1 MANLIRVESACTEDL
16 GPAFRLIFR
25 HIPDA
30 EREVRVAN
38 ALDLV
43 QRGELDRGGIKVV
56 RGDPGLAGALISAP
70 VAGAG
75 GIIWPPAVAAPQDR
89 EAIEDRLVADAL
101 HWLQGQ
107 GAKLAQCLLS
117 ESEVTMGGSLVR
129 NGFARITDLWYTRHA
144 LTGIETR
151 DRAETLTLETYAEC
165 DRDDF
170 HQTLLRSY
178 EGTRDCPEVNGI
190 RTIEEVIAG
199 HKNQGT
205 HDPELW
211 WLARVR
217 GTPAGVLLLTE
228 MVEWR
233 GWDLIYLGVV
243 PEQRRRGVGREL
255 TEHALRA
262 GRAAGQRQLTLS
274 VDVRNEPAWKLYHSL
289 GFEAYERRTVFLW
302 IADPKCSP
310 HAPREDTSSRGA

>member
-1 MANLIRVESACTEDL
+1 MTHSIRVETARTEDL

-25 HIPDA
+25 HVPDA
-30 EREVRVAN
+30 ERELRVAN

-56 RGDPGLAGALISAP
+56 RGEQGLAGALISAP

-75 GIIWPPAVAAPQDR
+75 GIIWPPAVAAPLHR
-89 EAIEDRLVADAL
+89 EAVEDRLVGEAL

-117 ESEVTMGGSLVR
+117 EPEVAMGDSLVR
-129 NGFARITDLWYTRHA
+129 NGFARVTDLWYTRHV
-144 LTGIETR
+144 LTGI
-151 DRAETLTLETYAEC
+151 DARAPTETLTLETYAEC
-165 DRDDF
+165 DRGVF
-170 HQTLLRSY
+170 QQTLLRSY

-205 HDPELW
+205 YDPDLW

-217 GTPAGVLLLTE
+217 GTPAGVMLLTE

-255 TEHALRA
+255 TEYALRA
-262 GRAAGQRQLTLS
+262 ARAAGQRQLTLS
-274 VDVRNEPAWKLYHSL
+274 VDVRNEPAWNLYHSL

-302 IADPKCSP
+302 IAQP
-310 HAPREDTSSRGA
+310 AR